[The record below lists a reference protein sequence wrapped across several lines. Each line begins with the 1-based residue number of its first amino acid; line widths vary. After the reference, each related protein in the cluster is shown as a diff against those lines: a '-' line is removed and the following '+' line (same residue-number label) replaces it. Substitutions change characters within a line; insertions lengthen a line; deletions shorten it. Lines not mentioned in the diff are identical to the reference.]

1 MIIINRNSLK
11 RVLIDIWR
19 CKEKNVATFSI
30 ISNCHVPISIGYKIR
45 LKNRF
50 VLAPSLRLSGFDL
63 RTFSIGWYAI
73 TAEPNRCTVKHD
85 YFGFNVRD
93 IQ

>member
-1 MIIINRNSLK
+1 MTFGDARKKML
-11 RVLIDIWR
+11 RLLVLFRIVM
-19 CKEKNVATFSI
+19 CQF
-30 ISNCHVPISIGYKIR
+30 HIGYKIR

-63 RTFSIGWYAI
+63 RTISIGWYAI